1 MFSSSNSRPRILAL
15 PITVLV
21 LVATLLL
28 PAIPQ
33 SSSLHFLRPRYHVH
47 IANELTK
54 NERLTVNCAC
64 TDAPQPT
71 TYVDVGGEYEWAFR
85 VHIFRLTQWTCYLT
99 NSDNN
104 RHAYFVAY
112 EEETPNIGRNVYW
125 AAKEDG
131 VYFRIEGKADHLDWP
146 WEIGR

>member
-1 MFSSSNSRPRILAL
+1 MLQSKILTIFVVTVAILLATIPRSSALWHRPHY
-15 PITVLV
+15 
-21 LVATLLL
+21 
-28 PAIPQ
+28 Q
-33 SSSLHFLRPRYHVH
+33 VH
-47 IANELTK
+47 ILNELTNNK
-54 NERLTVNCAC
+54 VLLVHCNCS
-64 TDAPQPT
+64 DHDLGDS
-71 TYVDVGGEYEWAFR
+71 YIKVGMEYAWTFKEHAFR
-85 VHIFRLTQWTCYLT
+85 TTRWRCYLAPD
-99 NSDNN
+99 SN